1 MDINNTSNML
11 DATISYWVYHSA
23 DNEGKLIL
31 NDKQMATVY
40 IYKKAIEDD
49 LKKKL
54 SEENDRIIQEKVAAI
69 KEEMEKKN
77 QIFLNRKRDEQT
89 ISMLITLLVESILL
103 AFGIGMIVN
112 QFTDCI
118 SYIKAGAVPGEQAV
132 QISVIFIVIFA
143 ILVIGLS
150 CSRGYGLILKFVEKR
165 NMTGDD

>member
-89 ISMLITLLVESILL
+89 ISMLITLLVE
-103 AFGIGMIVN
+103 IGRAHV
-112 QFTDCI
+112 
-118 SYIKAGAVPGEQAV
+118 
-132 QISVIFIVIFA
+132 
-143 ILVIGLS
+143 
-150 CSRGYGLILKFVEKR
+150 
-165 NMTGDD
+165 